1 MFLFVLIDSRNSFF
15 LMKYQI
21 HLSPFSFLQ
30 CFPDAPRPSIPRP
43 AMSLCRACSP
53 ADPALQRSLPC
64 RGHPTICFCASEQ
77 YFSQHSH
84 YLPLCVEGF
93 FSDTLD
99 TTRSVYEPILRIWK
113 LFVPRLHQASKCSKS
128 LLKSTQLILKNRA
141 SKTRMV
147 KAPAP
152 NPYFI
157 R

>member
-15 LMKYQI
+15 LIPDSLEPILFLTAFPRCPM
-21 HLSPFSFLQ
+21 SF
-30 CFPDAPRPSIPRP
+30 RPSPCN
-43 AMSLCRACSP
+43 AAC
-53 ADPALQRSLPC
+53 AEPALQCSLPC

-77 YFSQHSH
+77 YFSQHSN
-84 YLPLCVEGF
+84 YLPLCVESF
-93 FSDTLD
+93 FSDSLD

-113 LFVPRLHQASKCSKS
+113 LFVPHLHQASKCSKS

-147 KAPAP
+147 KAAAP